1 MVVSRLAY
9 SVHHLSH
16 CVDRDLLVNSQLE
29 LDRKICLIAVIVIDT
44 VVAAAIYNAIVIATT
59 AIN

>member
-29 LDRKICLIAVIVIDT
+29 LDRKICLIAVI
-44 VVAAAIYNAIVIATT
+44 AIYNAIVIAT
-59 AIN
+59 AINSC